1 MESSECMVFSGKG
14 VAARCGT
21 LSFHDMRR
29 PCQESHPGGA
39 CVELPQRLPSSRN
52 CSKRVLDACQRQ
64 NRVRCAAAA
73 RVLPELHVWLN
84 GQPMAGM
91 DLVVDFDF
99 IFVAMPEVALMRQ
112 QAVAEGRAQLVFWP
126 LCPRSRPYQARADV
140 AAHIG
145 DRGGRRTK
153 LQEHAYTTIRG
164 SLRLPELAAG
174 DRVSSGSMMLRAAG
188 EAHKAAGVAPAASCS
203 FQGRPC

>member
-126 LCPRSRPYQARADV
+126 LCPGSRPHQARADV

-145 DRGGRRTK
+145 NCRRSRAE
-153 LQEHAYTTIRG
+153 LHEHPEAAILRT
-164 SLRLPELAAG
+164 LRLPQLAAG
-174 DRVSSGSMMLRAAG
+174 YRVSS
-188 EAHKAAGVAPAASCS
+188 
-203 FQGRPC
+203 